1 MKINALFTAIFMY
14 FWVETID
21 RKYFFPGDAF
31 QSADLT
37 S

>member
-1 MKINALFTAIFMY
+1 MY